1 MTDRRPTGA
10 LEREVLAQL
19 WTMPEGGTPGAVLEA
34 MQSDL
39 AYTTVMTILT
49 RLWEKGLVSRRR
61 KGRAYVYRPK
71 LTEAELAAERMR
83 ETLAGASDPKAALS
97 RFVHGLSSRE
107 ARALRS
113 LLDEATARSRRR

>member
-1 MTDRRPTGA
+1 MGA

-19 WTMPEGGTPGAVLEA
+19 WTMPEGGTPADVLEA
-34 MQSDL
+34 MDSDL

-49 RLWEKGLVSRRR
+49 RLWQKGLVARRR
-61 KGRAYVYRPK
+61 RGRAYVYRPK

-83 ETLAGASDPKAALS
+83 ETLAAASDPKAALG

-107 ARALRS
+107 TRALRS
-113 LLDEATARSRRR
+113 LLDEAARSRRR

>member
-19 WTMPEGGTPGAVLEA
+19 WTMPEGGTPADVLEA
-34 MQSDL
+34 MDTDL

-49 RLWEKGLVSRRR
+49 RLWEKGLVGRRR
-61 KGRAYVYRPK
+61 RGRAYVYRPK

-83 ETLAGASDPKAALS
+83 ETLEGASDPKAALS
-97 RFVHGLSSRE
+97 RFVDGLSSRE
-107 ARALRS
+107 TRTLRS
-113 LLDEATARSRRR
+113 LLDDATSRSRKR